1 MAHVTIYTT
10 QTCPYCA
17 RAKSLLKQKGI
28 TDITEIDVSGNDALR
43 DNMVAKAG
51 GRKTVPQIFI
61 GTTHVGGFDDM
72 AKLDREGKLDS
83 LLAG

>member
-10 QTCPYCA
+10 QTCPYCI
-17 RAKSLLKQKGI
+17 RAKSLLKNKGI
-28 TDITEIDVSGNDALR
+28 NDITEIDVSGDDALR
-43 DNMVAKAG
+43 AAMTEKAG

-61 GTTHVGGFDDM
+61 GSTHIGGFDDM